1 MDYSL
6 ILLLLPLLVLAI
18 GAVWYIVLIIAD
30 WKIFVKAGEAG
41 WKSLI
46 PFYTAYIQYKLFW
59 NTCFFP
65 VFLISYL
72 ILFIYQLADITS
84 PASALLCIGNS
95 MVSLVL
101 HVISTHKMSK
111 AFGHGIGF
119 TLGLLFFEP
128 VFSMILAF
136 GDSQYQ
142 GPQ

>member
-1 MDYSL
+1 MDFSL
-6 ILLLLPLLVLAI
+6 FFLLLALLTIAI
-18 GAVWYIVLIIAD
+18 VAVWYIVLIIAD
-30 WKIFVKAGEAG
+30 WKIFVKAGEPG

-46 PFYTAYIQYKLFW
+46 PFYCAYIQYKLFW

-72 ILFIYQLADITS
+72 ILFFYQLADITS
-84 PASALLCIGNS
+84 LASALLCIGNS
-95 MVSLVL
+95 VVSLVL
-101 HVISTHKMSK
+101 HVVSTHKMSK

-128 VFSMILAF
+128 IFSMILAF